1 MRTFTKKNI
10 VILAVLIF
18 SLLVICVGFY
28 RIISNSGKAIEYS
41 IGRDTVINFNN
52 LNELNDNIGDKNVQ
66 GKVLSSDGDILYSE
80 DSDGYEDTFSLV
92 GLYRDGAQLSSNT
105 VCSNYQDVLLFNTDE
120 YSYWKGIKSV
130 YGKTGDI
137 ELTLDHKLNSKTYN
151 YMKENGIENGS
162 VLVLDDDGRTIVS
175 VSLPSIA
182 PTTKIDMAGLQS
194 GVLVNKN
201 LNGTYY
207 PGSTMK
213 IPTSV
218 VLASLEGENVINE
231 KYNCDGI
238 EILADGSGITCK
250 EHGEKQLYSALGSS
264 CNTYFANVVSK
275 YINNNYEK
283 ASGQFENM
291 GFILGSDTQYDNVDR
306 LTRNKSFSTFN
317 GRGNFKSVWSC
328 IGEYSVK
335 VNSYDMCNIVSAIF
349 NDGKCNEPYIV
360 EKIRYKDGKIIKHK
374 NQTKKQIM
382 EKDAA
387 NIVLNEW
394 QKAFDIFYTE
404 DEYNNIIVAKT
415 GTAESEIIKG
425 NGKKTKV
432 DSSVLLGRMLIN
444 NKPVSFFIN
453 IEDYKKSKIDAK
465 AVAKFLADNAN

>member
-1 MRTFTKKNI
+1 MRTFKKKNI
-10 VILAVLIF
+10 VILAVVIF
-18 SLLVICVGFY
+18 SLLILCVGFY
-28 RIISNSGKAIEYS
+28 RIMSNLKTAIEYS
-41 IGRDTVINFNN
+41 RGRDTEINLNN
-52 LNELNDNIGDKNVQ
+52 LNELNDNIGGKNIQ
-66 GKVLSSDGDILYSE
+66 GRILSYDGDILWSE
-80 DSDGYEDTFSLV
+80 DYEGYEDTFSLV
-92 GLYRDGAQLSSNT
+92 GLYRNGVQLSSNT

-120 YSYWKGIKSV
+120 YSYLKGIKSV

-137 ELTLDHKLNSKTYN
+137 ELTLDHELNSKVYS
-151 YMKENGIENGS
+151 YMKENGVYNGN
-162 VLVLDDDGRTIVS
+162 VLLLDDSGRTIVS
-175 VSLPSIA
+175 VSLPSIS
-182 PTTKIDMAGLQS
+182 PTKHIDIKELENGTLI
-194 GVLVNKN
+194 NKN
-201 LNGTYY
+201 LNGLYF

-264 CNTYFANVVSK
+264 CNNFFANAVTN
-275 YINNNYEK
+275 YMNNNKEK
-283 ASGQFENM
+283 SMEEFKNM
-291 GFILGSDTQYDNVDR
+291 GFSLNNIEYDNVDR

-317 GRGNFKSVWSC
+317 GRENFKSVWSC

-349 NDGKCNEPYIV
+349 NEGECNEPYIV

-374 NQTKKQIM
+374 NQKKQIM
-382 EKDAA
+382 EKHAA

-453 IEDYKKSKIDAK
+453 IEDYKKTKSDAK
-465 AVAKFLADNAN
+465 ALAKFIADNAN

>member
-10 VILAVLIF
+10 VILAVVIF
-18 SLLVICVGFY
+18 SSVLICVGFY
-28 RIISNSGKAIEYS
+28 RIMSNSQTAIEYS
-41 IGRDTVINFNN
+41 RGRDTEINLNN
-52 LNELNDNIGDKNVQ
+52 LNELNDNIEGKNVQ
-66 GKVLSSDGDILYSE
+66 GRILSYDGDILWSE
-80 DSDGYEDTFSLV
+80 DYDGYADTFSLV
-92 GLYRDGAQLSSNT
+92 GLYRNGVQLSSNT

-120 YSYWKGIKSV
+120 YSYLKGIKSV

-137 ELTLDHKLNSKTYN
+137 ELTLDHELNRKTYN

-306 LTRNKSFSTFN
+306 LTRNKSFSVFN
-317 GRGNFKSVWSC
+317 GRENFKSVWSC

-335 VNSYDMCNIVSAIF
+335 VNSYDMCNMVSAIF
-349 NDGKCNEPYIV
+349 NEGECNEPYIV

-374 NQTKKQIM
+374 NQKKQIM

-415 GTAESEIIKG
+415 GTAETEIVKN

-432 DSSVLLGRMLIN
+432 DSSVLLGRMIIK
-444 NKPVSFFIN
+444 NKPVNFFIN
-453 IEDYKKSKIDAK
+453 VEEYKKTKIDAK
-465 AVAKFLADNAN
+465 AVAKFIADNAN

>member
-1 MRTFTKKNI
+1 MRTFRKKNI
-10 VILAVLIF
+10 VILAVVIF
-18 SLLVICVGFY
+18 SLLIICVGFY
-28 RIISNSGKAIEYS
+28 RIMSNSQTAIEYS
-41 IGRDTVINFNN
+41 RGRDTEINLNN
-52 LNELNDNIGDKNVQ
+52 LNELNDNIAGKNVQ
-66 GKVLSSDGDILYSE
+66 GRILSCEGDILWSE
-80 DSDGYEDTFSLV
+80 DYAGYADTFSLV
-92 GLYRDGAQLSSNT
+92 GLYRNGVQLSSNT

-120 YSYWKGIKSV
+120 YSYLKGIKSV

-137 ELTLDHKLNSKTYN
+137 ELTLDHELNSKVYS
-151 YMKENGIENGS
+151 YMKENGVYNGN
-162 VLVLDDDGRTIVS
+162 VLLLDDSGRTIVS
-175 VSLPSIA
+175 VSLPSIS
-182 PTTKIDMAGLQS
+182 PTKHIDIKELENGTLI
-194 GVLVNKN
+194 NKN
-201 LNGTYY
+201 LNGLYF

-218 VLASLEGENVINE
+218 VLASLEGENVINK

-291 GFILGSDTQYDNVDR
+291 GFTLGSDTQYDNVDR

-317 GRGNFKSVWSC
+317 GRENFKSVWSC

-335 VNSYDMCNIVSAIF
+335 VNSYDMCNTVSAIF
-349 NDGKCNEPYIV
+349 NEGECNEPYIV

-374 NQTKKQIM
+374 NQKKQIM

-415 GTAESEIIKG
+415 GTAETEIVKN

-432 DSSVLLGRMLIN
+432 DSSVLLGRMIIK
-444 NKPVSFFIN
+444 NKPVNFFIN
-453 IEDYKKSKIDAK
+453 IEDYKKTKIDAK
-465 AVAKFLADNAN
+465 AVAKFIADNAN

>member
-10 VILAVLIF
+10 VIFAVVIF
-18 SLLVICVGFY
+18 SSVLICVGFY
-28 RIISNSGKAIEYS
+28 RIMSNSQTAIEYS
-41 IGRDTVINFNN
+41 RGRDTEINLNN
-52 LNELNDNIGDKNVQ
+52 LNELNDNIEGKNVQ
-66 GKVLSSDGDILYSE
+66 GRILSYDGDILWSE
-80 DSDGYEDTFSLV
+80 DYEGYEDTFSLV
-92 GLYRDGAQLSSNT
+92 GLYRNGVQLSSNT

-120 YSYWKGIKSV
+120 YSYLKGIKSV

-137 ELTLDHKLNSKTYN
+137 ELTLDHELNRKTYN

-306 LTRNKSFSTFN
+306 LTRNKSFSAFN
-317 GRGNFKSVWSC
+317 GRKNFKSVWSC

-335 VNSYDMCNIVSAIF
+335 VNSYDMCNMVSAIF
-349 NDGKCNEPYIV
+349 NEGECNEPYIV

-374 NQTKKQIM
+374 NQKKQIM

-453 IEDYKKSKIDAK
+453 IEDYKKTKIDAK
-465 AVAKFLADNAN
+465 AVAKFIADNAN